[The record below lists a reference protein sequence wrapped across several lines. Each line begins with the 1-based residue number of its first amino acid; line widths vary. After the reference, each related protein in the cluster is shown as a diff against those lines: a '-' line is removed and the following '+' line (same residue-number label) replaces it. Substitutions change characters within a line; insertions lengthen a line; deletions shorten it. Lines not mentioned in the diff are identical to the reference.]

1 MNKDEISE
9 IILCMCTD
17 GCFAGNCIS
26 DGLFDGESDYSIIEY
41 FVSVDD
47 CYDLCERSTV
57 SGLGYVG
64 STVDPVGIF
73 DVNGLV
79 FHGVKQC
86 GMGDDGS
93 YPGRQL

>member
-1 MNKDEISE
+1 
-9 IILCMCTD
+9 MCAD
-17 GCFAGNCIS
+17 GGFAGNCIP
-26 DGLFDGESDYSIIEY
+26 DGLFDGESDYASVKY
-41 FVSVDD
+41 TVSVDD
-47 CYDLCERSTV
+47 RYDLCERSTV

-64 STVDPVGIF
+64 SLVDSVGIF

-86 GMGDDGS
+86 GMGNDGP

>member
-9 IILCMCTD
+9 IILCMCAD
-17 GCFAGNCIS
+17 GCFAGNCIP
-26 DGLFDGESDYSIIEY
+26 DGFFDGESDYASVKY
-41 FVSVDD
+41 TVSAYDG
-47 CYDLCERSTV
+47 YDLCERCGISR
-57 SGLGYVG
+57 LGYVG

-86 GMGDDGS
+86 GVGNDGS
-93 YPGRQL
+93 YP